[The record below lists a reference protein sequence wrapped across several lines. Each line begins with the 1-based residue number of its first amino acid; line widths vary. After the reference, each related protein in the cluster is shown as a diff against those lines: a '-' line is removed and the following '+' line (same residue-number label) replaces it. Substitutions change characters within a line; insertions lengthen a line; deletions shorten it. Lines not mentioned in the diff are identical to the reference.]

1 MSILKIDLK
10 KDFKHLFNPPAKE
23 VIIVD
28 VPEMN
33 FIMIDGRGDP
43 NTGQEFKDAVEALY
57 GLSYTLKFMMKKGEL
72 GIDYGVAPLEGLWW
86 TGDMREFSMENKGIW
101 SWTLMVMQPGFVTK
115 DMFERAFEQFKKKK
129 NLPALPKARFERFHE
144 GLSAQI
150 MHIGPY
156 STEGPTVEKLHGF
169 IKENGYSFQGKH
181 HEIYLGDPRKS
192 ASEKIK
198 TVLRQPV
205 KQ

>member
-1 MSILKIDLK
+1 MKIDLK

-23 VIIVD
+23 VVIID

-33 FIMIDGRGDP
+33 FIMIDGKGDP

-57 GLSYTLKFMMKKGEL
+57 GLSYTLKFMLKKGEL
-72 GIDYGVAPLEGLWW
+72 GIDYVVAPLEGLWW
-86 TGDMREFSMENKGIW
+86 TDDMREFSMENKGIW
-101 SWTLMVMQPGFVTK
+101 KWTLMILQPEFVTK
-115 DMFERAFEQFKKKK
+115 DLFDRAFEQYIKKK
-129 NLPALPKARFERFHE
+129 NLPALPKVKFERFHE
-144 GLSAQI
+144 GLSAQV

-156 STEGPTVEKLHGF
+156 STEGPTVEKIHGF

-181 HEIYLGDPRKS
+181 HEIYLGDPRRS
-192 ASEKIK
+192 APEKLK

-205 KQ
+205 KK

>member
-1 MSILKIDLK
+1 MKIDLK

-23 VIIVD
+23 VVIID

-33 FIMIDGRGDP
+33 FIMIDGKGDP

-57 GLSYTLKFMMKKGEL
+57 GLSYTLKFMLKKGEL
-72 GIDYGVAPLEGLWW
+72 GIDYVVAPLEGLWW
-86 TGDMREFSMENKGIW
+86 TDDMREFSMENKGIW
-101 SWTLMVMQPGFVTK
+101 KWALMILQPEFVTK
-115 DMFERAFEQFKKKK
+115 DLFDRAFEQYLKKK
-129 NLPALPKARFERFHE
+129 NLLALPKAKFERFHE
-144 GLSAQI
+144 GISAQV

-181 HEIYLGDPRKS
+181 HEIYLGDPRRS
-192 ASEKIK
+192 APEKLK

-205 KQ
+205 KK

>member
-1 MSILKIDLK
+1 MKIDLK

-156 STEGPTVEKLHGF
+156 STEGPTIEKLHGF

-181 HEIYLGDPRKS
+181 HEIYLGDPRKA